1 MKDPEVIELRN
12 RFTIG
17 ICAAI
22 LFCIPAIFAFNNAF
36 GNNHSKVYEMILK
49 KDNFV
54 VVLESKKCSKCDMVK
69 SVLDSKGVSYFEFN
83 IDKEDDYYKIL
94 KRFELD
100 ESQVKT
106 PGIMFIVEGKLN
118 SFMFDISKEDEVISY
133 VELNKLGN

>member
-36 GNNHSKVYEMILK
+36 GNNHSKVYKMILD

-54 VVLESKKCSKCDMVK
+54 VMVESKKCSKCDMVK
-69 SVLDSKGVSYFEFN
+69 SVLDSKGVSYFELN
-83 IDKEDDYYKIL
+83 IDKDDDFYKIL
-94 KRFELD
+94 KRLNLREEEVL
-100 ESQVKT
+100 T
-106 PGIMFIVEGKLN
+106 PGLMFIVEGKLN
-118 SFMFDISKEDEVISY
+118 SFMFDIRSEDEVLSY
-133 VELNKLGN
+133 LDLNKLG

>member
-36 GNNHSKVYEMILK
+36 GNNHSKVYKMILN

-54 VVLESKKCSKCDMVK
+54 VVFESKKCDKCDMVK
-69 SVLDSKGVSYFEFN
+69 NTLDSKGVSYFELN
-83 IDKEDDYYKIL
+83 VDKEDDFYKIL
-94 KRFELD
+94 KRFNMKE
-100 ESQVKT
+100 EEVVT
-106 PGIMFIVEGKLN
+106 PGILFIVDGKLY
-118 SFMFDISKEDEVISY
+118 SYMFDINSEEEVLNYI
-133 VELNKLGN
+133 ELNIKHL

>member
-22 LFCIPAIFAFNNAF
+22 LFCIPAILAFNNFF
-36 GNNHSKVYEMILK
+36 GNNHSKPYKMILQ

-54 VVLESKKCSKCDMVK
+54 LMLESKKCDKCDMVK
-69 SVLDSKGVSYFEFN
+69 AVLDSKGVSYFELN

-94 KRFELD
+94 KRFNLED
-100 ESQVKT
+100 EDVST
-106 PGIMFIVEGKLN
+106 PGIMFIVEGQLY
-118 SFMFDISKEDEVISY
+118 SFMFDISTEYEFLKY
-133 VELNKLGN
+133 VELNKLG